1 METVCPTL
9 AWHVTWGKAIW
20 FMVSACK
27 GWKKKKSEIR
37 PLGLF
42 AVHVLNALS
51 WDEAGKGYCMEFLCA
66 GGHVLCKEALNV
78 IPITHKTK
86 QKALESQ
93 LRGLDFFS

>member
-1 METVCPTL
+1 M
-9 AWHVTWGKAIW
+9 HV
-20 FMVSACK
+20 K
-27 GWKKKKSEIR
+27 GGKKSEIG

-42 AVHVLNALS
+42 AVHVLNDLS
-51 WDEAGKGYCMEFLCA
+51 WDEAAKSYCMEFLCA

-86 QKALESQ
+86 QKAPESQ

>member
-1 METVCPTL
+1 M
-9 AWHVTWGKAIW
+9 G
-20 FMVSACK
+20 
-27 GWKKKKSEIR
+27 KKKSEIR

-86 QKALESQ
+86 GTRIPIKGVRLLQ
-93 LRGLDFFS
+93 LSI